1 MYTYLPEIDPM
12 QGWYSTV
19 QGPEYKVNQSVNG
32 FLIKNLKDGGE
43 KSTFNAFTV
52 TPIDPSNFLSA

>member
-1 MYTYLPEIDPM
+1 M

-32 FLIKNLKDGGE
+32 FLIKYLNDGGE
-43 KSTFNAFTV
+43 KSTFNAFTLQ
-52 TPIDPSNFLSA
+52 IFFQLSVL